1 MGMSVDDERFRRDEE
16 LLRQALH
23 EQADDVLPS
32 LDALSN
38 IRRRTSR
45 PPLWRRPVVLGMA
58 AASVTALAVIIGS
71 SWWLGGSSDDT
82 TATGSD
88 SSPSPT
94 TAQSP
99 TPSVAESARPPTS
112 TETIPPPPDTGGPQP
127 DNATVPVYYVT
138 ETTQG
143 WRLAREFQNRPT
155 PDGVISAA
163 VTTML
168 AEPAL
173 DSDYQS
179 FWQADT
185 QLQGVEVK
193 NDVIE
198 VNLTGHT
205 DYTGVRDDVAEISVQ
220 QLVYTVTA
228 AASVAGDNGA
238 LPVQIL
244 VDGEPPDQMWGRLD
258 LSDPIGRAP
267 LVDVWQHVQINNPQD
282 GATMGRPVKID
293 GVALAA
299 EGTLYWQVF
308 DDEGNIVEEDFTT
321 TSDASTFSEFAFE
334 VDLEP
339 GIYSVVVMETDQ
351 SGGAEG
357 PGPMSDTKNF
367 SVR

>member
-1 MGMSVDDERFRRDEE
+1 MSIDDERFRRDEE
-16 LLRQALH
+16 LLRRALH

-58 AASVTALAVIIGS
+58 AASVTALAVIVGS

-94 TAQSP
+94 TVQSP
-99 TPSVAESARPPTS
+99 TPSVTESASPPTS
-112 TETIPPPPDTGGPQP
+112 TETIPPPPPETEDPQP
-127 DNATVPVYYVT
+127 DNAAVPVYYVT

-163 VTTML
+163 VNTML
-168 AEPAL
+168 AEPAQ
-173 DSDYQS
+173 DPEYMS

-185 QLQGVEVK
+185 QLLGVEVR

-228 AASVAGDNGA
+228 AASMAGENGR

-244 VDGEPPDQMWGRLD
+244 VDGEPPNQMWGRLD

-267 LVDVWQHVQINNPQD
+267 LVNVWQHVQIDNPQD
-282 GATMGRPVKID
+282 GAVVGGTVTIS
-293 GVALAA
+293 GVALAV
-299 EGTLYWQVF
+299 EGNLSWQVF
-308 DDEGNIVEEDFTT
+308 DDEGNLVEESFTT

-339 GIYSVVVMETDQ
+339 GVYSVVVMETDL

>member
-1 MGMSVDDERFRRDEE
+1 MSVDDERFRRDEE
-16 LLRQALH
+16 LLRRALH

-58 AASVTALAVIIGS
+58 AASVTALAVIVGS

-82 TATGSD
+82 TVTGSD
-88 SSPSPT
+88 SSSSPT
-94 TAQSP
+94 TVQSP
-99 TPSVAESARPPTS
+99 TPSVTESASPPTS
-112 TETIPPPPDTGGPQP
+112 TETIPPPPPVAEDPQP

-155 PDGVISAA
+155 PDGVIFAA

-168 AEPAL
+168 AEPAQ
-173 DSDYQS
+173 DSDYES

-185 QLQGVEVK
+185 QLQGVEEK

-228 AASVAGDNGA
+228 AASVAGENGG

-258 LSDPIGRAP
+258 VSEPIGRAP
-267 LVDVWQHVQINNPQD
+267 LVDVWQHVQIDNPQD
-282 GATMGRPVKID
+282 GAVVGRPVTIS
-293 GVALAA
+293 GVALAV
-299 EGTLYWQVF
+299 EGTLNWQVF
-308 DDEGNIVEEDFTT
+308 DDEGNLVEEGFTT

-339 GIYSVVVMETDQ
+339 GIYSIVVMETDQ